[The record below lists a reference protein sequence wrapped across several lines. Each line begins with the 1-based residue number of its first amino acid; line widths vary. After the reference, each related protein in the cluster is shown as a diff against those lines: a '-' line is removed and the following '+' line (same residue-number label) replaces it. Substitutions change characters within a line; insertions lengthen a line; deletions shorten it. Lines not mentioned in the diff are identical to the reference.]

1 MWNEGVQPQKNVI
14 KSQSLEE
21 EIEYQEIEDPM
32 FKSRNKVKLVNPPD
46 LRYKA
51 WREEIDEEL
60 EITTYEV

>member
-1 MWNEGVQPQKNVI
+1 MKVFSPKKKVI

-32 FKSRNKVKLVNPPD
+32 FKSRNKVKLVNPSD

-51 WREEIDEEL
+51 WREEEIDEEL
-60 EITTYEV
+60 EITTSEL